1 MQLVQFINDQ
11 HSIKSSLNMRQK
23 YEGMSKSEQNNTV

>member
-11 HSIKSSLNMRQK
+11 QSIKSSLNMRQK
-23 YEGMSKSEQNNTV
+23 YESISKSEQNNRV